1 MKPDY
6 AEFDA
11 ALLNAIDSG
20 QNTLAQL
27 EANAQVRVQ
36 SQRHRLKVDRWGH
49 LMPYARVVDRRLQAL
64 RKRGELRYTGK
75 AWERTS
81 KAASA

>member
-27 EANAQVRVQ
+27 EVNAQVRVQ
-36 SQRHRLKVDRWGH
+36 SQRHRTKDRWGD
-49 LMPYARVVDRRLQAL
+49 LTPYFRVIDRRLQAL

-75 AWERTS
+75 VWERVI
-81 KAASA
+81 KAASE

>member
-11 ALLNAIDSG
+11 ALLNAIDNG

-27 EANAQVRVQ
+27 EVNAQVRVQ
-36 SQRHRLKVDRWGH
+36 SQRHRVKDRFGD
-49 LMPYARVVDRRLQAL
+49 LTPYFRVIDRRLQAL
-64 RKRGELRYTGK
+64 RKRGELLYTGK
-75 AWERTS
+75 VWARVI
-81 KAASA
+81 KATTV